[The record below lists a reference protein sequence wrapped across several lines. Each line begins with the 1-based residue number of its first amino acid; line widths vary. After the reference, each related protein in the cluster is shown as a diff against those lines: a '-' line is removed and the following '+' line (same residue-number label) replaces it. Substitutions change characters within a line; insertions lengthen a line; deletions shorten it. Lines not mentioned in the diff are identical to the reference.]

1 MSLFPG
7 TALWEQVFFGTYPR
21 NSVYVISDS
30 QLAEYKERQ
39 LQAEIAELDRLID
52 DHKQSIER
60 LEKTKASL
68 IQTSSASLSPS
79 KDSALPDSNESK
91 SAPE

>member
-1 MSLFPG
+1 MYNTFPYSLM
-7 TALWEQVFFGTYPR
+7 ADFFQPR
-21 NSVYVISDS
+21 TSVYVISDS

-52 DHKQSIER
+52 DHKLSIER

-68 IQTSSASLSPS
+68 TQTSSLSGSTQTSLQGS
-79 KDSALPDSNESK
+79 DETESK
-91 SAPE
+91 TVLG